1 MCFCNPRD
9 AVTYT
14 LGRAGSLGR
23 RVKVHDDPPGRAQV
37 TMRPDVELPASQ
49 FGPDDVRIAQAPIAV
64 ILATLNTPIMNTW
77 DGSVIHPPPYQ
88 IGGETLKNTP
98 RTVKLVAPIGKQGR
112 SQAPGRPGRSYHVTR
127 REQAGPC
134 WRVGHPTRGP
144 SREGRQTVRASRRPS
159 PGPLTLQLTR
169 HAIHRS
175 PGLEKHGNSRHRAS
189 GRSRWPPL
197 CAARSPCRRMMRR
210 VEARMWR

>member
-1 MCFCNPRD
+1 
-9 AVTYT
+9 
-14 LGRAGSLGR
+14 
-23 RVKVHDDPPGRAQV
+23 
-37 TMRPDVELPASQ
+37 MRPDVELPASQ

-88 IGGETLKNTP
+88 IGGETLKKYTTHREAGGPDRKARAVASSGTSRTLVSCHAP
-98 RTVKLVAPIGKQGR
+98 RTSGTWP
-112 SQAPGRPGRSYHVTR
+112 
-127 REQAGPC
+127 
-134 WRVGHPTRGP
+134 
-144 SREGRQTVRASRRPS
+144 ASRPPNSRPFS
-159 PGPLTLQLTR
+159 RGK
-169 HAIHRS
+169 AN
-175 PGLEKHGNSRHRAS
+175 GLEKHGNSRHRAS